1 MLNQLIN
8 DEAGMLVSA
17 EFLLIATL
25 VFCGTAVGFAS
36 IRDSLVGELHDVSEA
51 IGSVNQSVHVRGIR
65 KPTSNPN
72 SFHCECSGFGFND
85 RRDSCDCDPIVF
97 VTPAVKAD
105 PNGTGHPD
113 GA

>member
-1 MLNQLIN
+1 MLKQLLN

-25 VFCGTAVGFAS
+25 AFCGTVVGFAS

-51 IGSVNQSVHVRGIR
+51 IGAVNQSVHVRGIQ
-65 KPTSNPN
+65 KPTGSPD

-85 RRDSCDCDPIVF
+85 RRDACDCDPIVF
-97 VTPAVKAD
+97 VTPSVKID
-105 PNGTGHPD
+105 PNGGGHPD